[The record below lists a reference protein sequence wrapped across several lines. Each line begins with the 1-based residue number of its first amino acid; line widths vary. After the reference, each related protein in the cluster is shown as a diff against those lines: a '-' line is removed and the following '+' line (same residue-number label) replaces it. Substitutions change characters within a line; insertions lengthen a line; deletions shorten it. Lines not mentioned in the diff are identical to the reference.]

1 MRWGESVYMPL
12 IAKLSQAQS
21 PDAEKQLR
29 SVCRTVVIYG
39 AVGSAFLAGIGSPF
53 FHALYPYRFAL
64 AGTYIEVLAVT
75 TYATF
80 ITYLHRRM
88 FLYRG
93 MTRLEATIEGS
104 RLSFPRWAAVMAL
117 VRRPEPI
124 EFVALY
130 AVVQVIVYG
139 GLMIVGRISSWSTFA
154 TTCPDTSCSP

>member
-1 MRWGESVYMPL
+1 MASGVTETKTRRWGENIYMPL
-12 IAKLSQAQS
+12 IAKLSEAHS
-21 PDAEKQLR
+21 PDADMQLR

-64 AGTYIEVLAVT
+64 AGTYIQVLAVT

-104 RLSFPRWAAVMAL
+104 RLVLFLAGLGIVMAF
-117 VRRPEPI
+117 VRRPDPI
-124 EFVALY
+124 EY
-130 AVVQVIVYG
+130 
-139 GLMIVGRISSWSTFA
+139 VGFL
-154 TTCPDTSCSP
+154 